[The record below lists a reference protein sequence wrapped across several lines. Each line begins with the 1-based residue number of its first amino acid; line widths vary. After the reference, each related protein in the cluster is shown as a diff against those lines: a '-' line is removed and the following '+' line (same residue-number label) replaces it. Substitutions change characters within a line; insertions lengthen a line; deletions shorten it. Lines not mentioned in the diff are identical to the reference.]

1 MTRLCD
7 SLAASMIADDQPI
20 VLRVEAAGGA
30 VTSEHAVSMGL
41 IVTELVINALK
52 HAFPKNH
59 ENAEVLISY
68 ETSDTTWRLVVSD
81 NGVGKPAESDPP
93 RRGGLGTS
101 LVTALAQ
108 QLDARIETSSNAP
121 GLKISIVGATVGSQL
136 VPAA

>member
-1 MTRLCD
+1 MIGDRAAI
-7 SLAASMIADDQPI
+7 SLGVQSDAST
-20 VLRVEAAGGA
+20 VLSAY
-30 VTSEHAVSMGL
+30 AVSLGL